1 MADAPSLSEAGA
13 RLTRSAG
20 LRIDDWQAWVDAAT
34 QPTTLVDILAV
45 VACGLLAWGLAY
57 VLRARASVTAGSSS
71 HNILLGERGFDGA
84 LFPAIWLLLAW
95 GAREGLA
102 YLNVPTPLFRIALPA
117 LLALVLIRIG
127 VRVLRAAF
135 PKVEGVGILERTL
148 SWLIWLLA
156 VLWISGLLPVLLE
169 ESESVRWK
177 VGGVSLTLRSVLEAG
192 LNVAVTV
199 LLALWLSAAIESRL
213 LRNAVGEHLS
223 MRKVMANAVR
233 VMLMF
238 VAVLVS
244 LSAVGID
251 LTALSVLGGAI
262 GVGIGLGL
270 QKLASNYV
278 SGFVVLAERAIRIG
292 DVVKVDGFEGQ
303 ITDIRARYTVIR
315 GATGREAIVPNDSLV
330 TQRIE
335 NLSLADRR
343 VWQTTVV
350 SVGYDS
356 DVDLVRQL
364 LRDAAFS
371 IPRVLRQPPPA
382 AYLTA
387 FGADGLEFTIGYWM
401 NEPEAGQI
409 GLRSDI
415 NLAILATLRAHHI
428 DIPFPQRVLHQAP
441 VADTEA
447 AADAARK
454 PNHAQSDG
462 ALPDRSRPL

>member
-1 MADAPSLSEAGA
+1 MADTPSLSEAGA

-20 LRIDDWQAWVDAAT
+20 LRIDDWQAWVTAVT
-34 QPTTLVDILAV
+34 QPSTLIDIAAIFL
-45 VACGLLAWGLAY
+45 CGLLAWGVAHFMRHRTKVESSAY
-57 VLRARASVTAGSSS
+57 RV
-71 HNILLGERGFDGA
+71 LLGDRGFDGA
-84 LFPAIWLLLAW
+84 LFPALWLLLTVA
-95 GAREGLA
+95 AREL
-102 YLNVPTPLFRIALPA
+102 LTQLDVPTPLFRIALPA
-117 LLALVLIRIG
+117 LLALLLIRLG
-127 VRVLRAAF
+127 ARVLRATF
-135 PKVEGVGILERTL
+135 PKAQGVGVLERTL
-148 SWLIWLLA
+148 SWLIWLVA

-169 ESESVRWK
+169 ESETVRWK
-177 VGGVSLTLRSVLEAG
+177 VGGVSLTLRAVLEAG
-192 LNVAVTV
+192 VNVAVSM
-199 LLALWLSAAIESRL
+199 LLALWLSSVIETHL

-223 MRKVMANAVR
+223 LRKVLANVVR
-233 VMLMF
+233 SLLVF
-238 VAVLVS
+238 IAVLVS

-278 SGFVVLAERAIRIG
+278 SGFVVLTERAIRIG

-315 GATGREAIVPNDSLV
+315 GTSGREAIVPNDSLV

-356 DVDLVRQL
+356 DVQLVGQL

-371 IPRVLRQPPPA
+371 VTRVMRQPAPA

-387 FGADGLEFTIGYWM
+387 FGADGLEFTVGYWM

-409 GLRSDI
+409 GLRSEI
-415 NLAILATLRAHHI
+415 NLAILASLRAHQI
-428 DIPFPQRVLHQAP
+428 DNPFPQRVIHQAP
-441 VADTEA
+441 ATATEPA
-447 AADAARK
+447 PAWAAPPAAPPAADGPPAE
-454 PNHAQSDG
+454 
-462 ALPDRSRPL
+462 